1 MNSTLHTVRDDTRK
15 LEIGIWTLLL
25 KAHDG
30 DIASLNI
37 GVKLLIPGS
46 EIQRVG
52 QDETTLDHLG
62 SSRMW
67 REIPTNEAVQRSTR
81 PRKDGR

>member
-1 MNSTLHTVRDDTRK
+1 MRDDTRK
-15 LEIGIWTLLL
+15 LGIGLWTLLL
-25 KAHDG
+25 KAYDG

-46 EIQRVG
+46 EIQRVAR
-52 QDETTLDHLG
+52 DETTLDHLG